1 MAYISGTHVEDRLIV
16 RLQKLGC
23 DLTQSEELNHKYKL
37 DFLVTQFQGI
47 AKMKPIGVQVTTR
60 PGDREK
66 MREFLDRQKAYAYVD
81 KALYLELHTSE
92 IEQGVDRLVYSSM
105 ITFIF
110 STTYT
115 GTPYIGLKIKPNFT
129 IEFFDLEAE
138 IARLG
143 QQAVAPVAAVGPEA
157 GEPQQPVV
165 GVGQTDP
172 AVGAELRGFVRS
184 IRKQGFGFIDAEP
197 DGFTFFYPISKVEDD
212 ELRKEL
218 AEHQQAGTQELRI
231 PVRFVNLGRV
241 REGKHPMAGKIVRG
255 S

>member
-37 DFLVTQFQGI
+37 DFIVTRFEGI
-47 AKMKPIGVQVTTR
+47 AKMKPIGVQVTTK
-60 PGDREK
+60 PGEREK
-66 MREFLDRQKAYAYVD
+66 MREFLARQKSFEYVD
-81 KALYLELHTSE
+81 RALYLELQTSE
-92 IEQGVDRLVYSSM
+92 VEQGADRLVYSSL
-105 ITFIF
+105 IQFIF

-115 GTPYIGLKIKPNFT
+115 GTPFMGLRIRPNFT

-143 QQAVAPVAAVGPEA
+143 QQAVAPVAVAEPKEA
-157 GEPQQPVV
+157 SVAEANE
-165 GVGQTDP
+165 P

-184 IRKQGFGFIDAEP
+184 IRPQGFGFIDALP

-218 AEHQQAGTQELRI
+218 AGYQVNGKKDLKIA
-231 PVRFVNLGRV
+231 VRFVNLGRTQDA
-241 REGKHPMAGKIVRG
+241 KHPMAGKIVRDT
-255 S
+255 